1 MFNYFRVLIKNNSGE
16 SSKSFSLVLSAIIGG
31 LIGLCVC
38 FVLLWD
44 VITDGMVSTN
54 LADLG
59 IFLLCTGVYM
69 MGGGASKVISES
81 FDSKVREVIEN
92 KKEKPKMEEEIV
104 EDLE

>member
-1 MFNYFRVLIKNNSGE
+1 MFDYLRRLIKNNNGE

-44 VITDGMVSTN
+44 VISDGVVTTN

-81 FDSKVREVIEN
+81 FEN
-92 KKEKPKMEEEIV
+92 KIKDVLGNEKKENSEYV
-104 EDLE
+104 E